1 MTKDN
6 TKKSREINSRDD
18 LIELLLDIKAV
29 EMVARDNY
37 EQDIITFK
45 NFIITETIE
54 KIKKDE
60 DRHIEILEG
69 LIKMLKGN
77 S

>member
-1 MTKDN
+1 MTKGN
-6 TKKSREINSRDD
+6 IKKDREVTSRKE

-29 EMVARDNY
+29 EEMARKSY

-60 DRHIEILEG
+60 DRHIAMLES
-69 LIKMLKGN
+69 LIKMLKEG

>member
-1 MTKDN
+1 MTKGN
-6 TKKSREINSRDD
+6 IKKDREVTNRKE

-29 EMVARDNY
+29 EEMARKSY

-45 NFIITETIE
+45 NFIITDTIE

-60 DRHIEILEG
+60 DRHIAMLES
-69 LIKMLKGN
+69 LIKMLKEG

>member
-1 MTKDN
+1 MTKGN
-6 TKKSREINSRDD
+6 IKKDREVTNRKE

-29 EMVARDNY
+29 EEMARKSY

-60 DRHIEILEG
+60 DRHIAMLES
-69 LIKMLKGN
+69 LIKMLKEG

>member
-6 TKKSREINSRDD
+6 TKKDREVTNRKE

-29 EMVARDNY
+29 EEMARKSY
-37 EQDIITFK
+37 EQDVITFK
-45 NFIITETIE
+45 NFIITDTIE

-60 DRHIEILEG
+60 DKHIEMLES
-69 LIKMLKGN
+69 LIQMLKQG